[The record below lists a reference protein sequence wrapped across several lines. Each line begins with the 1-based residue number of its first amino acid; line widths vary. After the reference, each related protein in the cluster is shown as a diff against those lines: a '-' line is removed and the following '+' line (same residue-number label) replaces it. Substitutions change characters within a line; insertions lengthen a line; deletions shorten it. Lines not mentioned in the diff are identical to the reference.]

1 MGLSFSSENKT
12 KTRKE
17 ERVPYIDER
26 RSYKRPKHE
35 MSKTMMNVLASENV
49 VSFSMKKNAM
59 SLALSCENAYENISQ
74 MNSYW
79 YAQSVSVGAGDWNWF
94 FMKNRKKIPGK
105 SWLEV
110 HNFLIKEKAR
120 YVLNDLKDAFPEN
133 LSFGKKETWKKCKLN
148 RDALNFAFSDLV
160 HLFPAFN
167 EGRGDRQCDVYP
179 IGIEAYIREPGKGPK
194 DDIVSEKR
202 GEDLFKDIQCLGKH
216 LEDFLYDPLNYA
228 SWDVEETYAQ

>member
-12 KTRKE
+12 KKRKE
-17 ERVPYIDER
+17 ERVPYIDKR
-26 RSYKRPKHE
+26 RSYKRPKHK

-49 VSFSMKKNAM
+49 VSFSMKNDAM
-59 SLALSCENAYENISQ
+59 SLALSCENAYENVSQ

-94 FMKNRKKIPGK
+94 FMKDRKKIPGK

-110 HNFLIKEKAR
+110 HNFLMKEKAR
-120 YVLNDLKDAFPEN
+120 YILNDLKDAFPEN
-133 LSFGKKETWKKCKLN
+133 LSFGKNETWKKCKLN

-167 EGRGDRQCDVYP
+167 EEEEIVNVTCIRSVSSVRGVRVRSARISKSINALRCQMYSN
-179 IGIEAYIREPGKGPK
+179 KN
-194 DDIVSEKR
+194 S
-202 GEDLFKDIQCLGKH
+202 
-216 LEDFLYDPLNYA
+216 LYLL
-228 SWDVEETYAQ
+228 